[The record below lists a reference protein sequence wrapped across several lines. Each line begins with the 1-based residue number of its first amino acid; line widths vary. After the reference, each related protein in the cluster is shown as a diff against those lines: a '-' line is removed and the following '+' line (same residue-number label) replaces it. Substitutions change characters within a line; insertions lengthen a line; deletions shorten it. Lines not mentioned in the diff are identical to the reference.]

1 MKNDE
6 LEIII
11 QFSNWE
17 RMAHEHEMRC
27 YNVEI
32 YDGCCGL
39 PPFKCV
45 APSVAAA
52 IDNIYLHHNSK
63 IPNQIY

>member
-6 LEIII
+6 LEIVYEYYSILELGT
-11 QFSNWE
+11 SDDASLHW
-17 RMAHEHEMRC
+17 R
-27 YNVEI
+27 I
-32 YDGCCGL
+32 YDGCGL
-39 PPFKCV
+39 RGLLNGT
-45 APSVAAA
+45 AAAA